1 MGNLFRLRHILPVR
15 QRLLLQAA
23 GIALLILAW
32 FGLTTGSQPIMPP
45 SIFPHPMKVLAAFPK
60 MVAENNLLINTCRS
74 IALNL
79 AGYIEAVAI
88 AVPAGFLIGL
98 FPLFRGSFQRPVDAF
113 RYVPLTAVTG
123 LFILWFGLGVDMK
136 VHFLALGIL
145 IYLLP
150 VVVARID
157 EVDDIFVKTVYTLG
171 ATNWQTIRTVFMP
184 AVLAKLSDDIRVLT
198 AISWTYIIIAES
210 LGNEG
215 GLGALIWRLG
225 QRQGKVDALFALL
238 FLIIV
243 IGFLQDKVFTYLD
256 KELFPHKYQQL
267 KQEQA
272 KAGKLKTSLNKFF
285 GLILY
290 WVLWIALGIYLILL
304 LDDWFEILGG
314 FHIWS
319 QLFGEAIW
327 SINTVFFLALA
338 YKLKKT
344 FFPKHTLIQ
353 A

>member
-145 IYLLP
+145 IYLLETGLLA
-150 VVVARID
+150 VSTCNGRL
-157 EVDDIFVKTVYTLG
+157 VK
-171 ATNWQTIRTVFMP
+171 
-184 AVLAKLSDDIRVLT
+184 
-198 AISWTYIIIAES
+198 
-210 LGNEG
+210 
-215 GLGALIWRLG
+215 
-225 QRQGKVDALFALL
+225 
-238 FLIIV
+238 
-243 IGFLQDKVFTYLD
+243 
-256 KELFPHKYQQL
+256 
-267 KQEQA
+267 
-272 KAGKLKTSLNKFF
+272 
-285 GLILY
+285 
-290 WVLWIALGIYLILL
+290 
-304 LDDWFEILGG
+304 
-314 FHIWS
+314 
-319 QLFGEAIW
+319 
-327 SINTVFFLALA
+327 
-338 YKLKKT
+338 
-344 FFPKHTLIQ
+344 
-353 A
+353 

>member
-1 MGNLFRLRHILPVR
+1 MGNLFKLRHTLPVR
-15 QRLLLQAA
+15 QSLMLQIGGIVLLF
-23 GIALLILAW
+23 LAW
-32 FGLTTGSQPIMPP
+32 FGLTAGSQPIMPS

-60 MVAENNLLINTCRS
+60 MVAENNLVINTCRS

-150 VVVARID
+150 VVVSRID

-243 IGFLQDKVFTYLD
+243 IGFLQDKIFTYLD
-256 KELFPHKYQQL
+256 KELFPHKYQQV
-267 KQEQA
+267 KQELS
-272 KAGKLKTSLNKFF
+272 KASAWKNTLSKIF
-285 GLILY
+285 GIVLF
-290 WVLWIALGIYLILL
+290 WALWIVLGIYLILL

-319 QLFGEAIW
+319 QLFGDAMW
-327 SINTVFFLALA
+327 SVNTVFFLVLA

-344 FFPKHTLIQ
+344 FFPKHHIIQ

>member
-1 MGNLFRLRHILPVR
+1 M
-15 QRLLLQAA
+15 LQIG

-32 FGLTTGSQPIMPP
+32 FGITSGSQPIMPP
-45 SIFPHPMKVLAAFPK
+45 SIFPHPMRVLAAFPK
-60 MVAENNLLINTCRS
+60 MIAENNLVINTCRS

-98 FPLFRGSFQRPVDAF
+98 FPLFRGSLQRPVDAF

-150 VVVARID
+150 VVVSRID

-243 IGFLQDKVFTYLD
+243 IGFLQDKIFTYLD
-256 KELFPHKYQQL
+256 KELFPHKYQQD
-267 KQEQA
+267 KQELS
-272 KAGKLKTSLNKFF
+272 KASAWKNTLNK
-285 GLILY
+285 ILGIVLF
-290 WVLWIALGIYLILL
+290 WALWIVLGIYLILL

-319 QLFGEAIW
+319 QLFGDALW
-327 SINTVFFLALA
+327 SVNTVFFLVFA
-338 YKLKKT
+338 YKMKKT
-344 FFPKHTLIQ
+344 FFPKHHIIQ